1 MEDLTNV
8 LMKFEYPRNHQR
20 KNILK
25 DGDKSYYG
33 FVLGLVNSWA
43 HSNVKETGADK
54 RICRRTFY
62 KKYQKIYE
70 LAKELAKNNDV
81 EYTSIQF
88 NKNYQCKK
96 HIDGRNIGESTIIG
110 LGNYTGGELLVY
122 YDGPDE
128 PPTKIDIKG
137 KFFKFNGSEYYH
149 ETAEFQGERH
159 TIVFYSI

>member
-8 LMKFEYPRNHQR
+8 LMKLEYPRNHQR

-33 FVLGLVNSWA
+33 FVLGYVWSWA
-43 HSNVKETGADK
+43 HANVKETGHEK
-54 RICRRTFY
+54 RICRRSYY

-70 LAKELAKNNDV
+70 LVKELAKNNDV

-88 NKNYQCKK
+88 NKNYQCRK
-96 HIDGRNIGESTIIG
+96 HIDGKNIGESSIIG

-159 TIVFYSI
+159 TLVFYSI

>member
-1 MEDLTNV
+1 MEEITNV
-8 LMKFEYPRNHQR
+8 LMKFQYPRNHQR

-43 HSNVKETGADK
+43 HADAAITGHQK

-62 KKYQKIYE
+62 KKHQKIYE
-70 LAKELAKNNDV
+70 LVKELAKNNDV

-88 NKNYQCKK
+88 NKNYQCRK

-110 LGNYTGGELLVY
+110 LGDYTGGELLVY

-137 KFFKFNGSEYYH
+137 KFFRFNGSEYYH

>member
-1 MEDLTNV
+1 MEEITNV
-8 LMKFEYPRNHQR
+8 LMKFQYPRNHQR

-43 HSNVKETGADK
+43 HADAAITGHQK

-70 LAKELAKNNDV
+70 LVKELAKNNDV

-88 NKNYQCKK
+88 NKNYQCRK

-110 LGNYTGGELLVY
+110 LGDYTGGELLVY

-137 KFFKFNGSEYYH
+137 KFFRFNRSEYYH